1 MNTQVISVDGATT
14 KVTYT
19 PKLVRGLILKSS
31 RVRALVYSK
40 AQEIASRAN
49 GMYGA
54 SGYGAKVKDGSAR
67 VRGIVY
73 TGDLH
78 SIRSNHKHNTL
89 QKALGGSK

>member
-1 MNTQVISVDGATT
+1 MSTQNISANGTT
-14 KVTYT
+14 IAIKYV
-19 PKLVRGLILKSS
+19 PKMARNAILKSA
-31 RVRALVYSK
+31 RMRALVYSK

-54 SGYGAKVKDGSAR
+54 HGYGAKVKDGSTR

-89 QKALGGSK
+89 QKAVSGR